1 MSLADFFVKLQA
13 KSKQLKWLF
22 YLALLFSVLIDFF
35 IPRHHEAHHE
45 MFWGE
50 KIPAFWAILSFIG
63 CILFIKICKGAAHT
77 FLGKSE
83 DYYD

>member
-1 MSLADFFVKLQA
+1 MKLTNLFVGLREKA
-13 KSKQLKWLF
+13 NSLKWAF
-22 YLALLFSVLIDFF
+22 YTSLVISVLVDLFL
-35 IPRHHEAHHE
+35 PRHETNHEV
-45 MFWGE
+45 FWGD
-50 KIPAFWAILSFIG
+50 KIPGFWAIFAFTG